1 MGTSTID
8 PASMAQQLA
17 TAYVSGTQ
25 TLLSNQST
33 QAQTTSTALT
43 KLQSALSAFSSALSG
58 LTTKKSVLSYTASLS
73 SSGYATATASATA
86 TAGSTSVFVEQ
97 VASANQVAFEDLPA
111 VPVVLGGPLVV
122 QLADGSNFS
131 VNLAG
136 ADQDG
141 DGTLSQTEIAR
152 AINQASGNNGLVSA
166 MVVTSGS
173 QTNLVLSAGKTGAGS
188 AITLDTS
195 GLPAGTLKDALSTG
209 GKQLA
214 AAQDAVMWL
223 GAQGTGVKVQQASNT
238 FTAIAGVSLT
248 VTQAQAAGS
257 SPMTLSVASD
267 QSGTAGNVQKFIDA
281 YNALDTALDSLTAIS
296 SSTSNGSTTTSAGAF
311 ANDSS
316 VRALRSSLSNI
327 LRQQV
332 GGQRLMD
339 YGITA
344 DRNGQLSLDQTQ
356 LQKALTAKPD
366 GLDAILGSAS
376 TTSPSGVMGSFS
388 TLIKQWTNSTNG
400 LIKGRQDAV
409 QRQQT
414 SITARQ
420 TKLEDQYNLMY
431 QRYLTQFTQLQTLQ
445 SSMSDNSSLLSSLS

>member
-43 KLQSALSAFSSALSG
+43 KLQSALSAFSTALGS
-58 LTTKKSVLSYTASLS
+58 LTSKKSVLSYTASLS

-86 TAGSTSVFVEQ
+86 TQGSTSVFVEQ

-122 QLADGSNFS
+122 QLADGSNFN

-136 ADQDG
+136 ADQNG

-195 GLPAGTLKDALSTG
+195 GLPASTLKTALSTG
-209 GKQLA
+209 GKQLS
-214 AAQDAVMWL
+214 AAQDAVLWL

-267 QSGTAGNVQKFIDA
+267 QSGTAGNIQKFIDA

-332 GGQRLMD
+332 GGLRLMD
-339 YGITA
+339 YGINA
-344 DRNGQLSLDQTQ
+344 SRDGQLSLDQTQ
-356 LQKALTAKPD
+356 LQKTLASNPD

-376 TTSPSGVMGSFS
+376 STTPSGVMGSFS

-414 SITARQ
+414 SISARQ
-420 TKLEDQYNLMY
+420 TKLENQYTVMY

-445 SSMSDNSSLLSSLS
+445 SSMSDNSSLLSSLG

>member
-17 TAYVSGTQ
+17 TAYTSGTQ
-25 TLLSNQST
+25 TLLNTQST
-33 QAQTTSTALT
+33 QAQTTSTALG
-43 KLQSALSAFSSALSG
+43 KLQSALSAFSSALSS
-58 LTTKKSVLSYTASLS
+58 LTSQKSVLSYTASLS

-86 TAGSTSVFVEQ
+86 TPGNTSVFVEQ
-97 VASANQVAFEDLPA
+97 VASANQVAFQDLPA

-122 QLADGSNFS
+122 QLANGSSFN
-131 VNLAG
+131 VNLAA
-136 ADQDG
+136 ADDNG

-152 AINQASGNNGLVSA
+152 AINQASGNNGMVSA

-173 QTNLVLSAGKTGAGS
+173 QTNLVLSANETGAGS

-195 GLPAGTLKDALSTG
+195 GLPASTLKDALSTG
-209 GKQLA
+209 GTQLA
-214 AAQDAVMWL
+214 AAQDAILWL

-238 FTAIAGVSLT
+238 FTAIPGVSLT
-248 VTQAQAAGS
+248 LTQAQAAGS

-267 QSGTAGNVQKFIDA
+267 QSGTVSNIQKFIDA
-281 YNALDTALDSLTAIS
+281 YNTLDTALDGLTAIS
-296 SSTSNGSTTTSAGAF
+296 SNGSTTSAGAF

-316 VRALRSSLSNI
+316 VRSLRSRLTSI

-332 GGQRLMD
+332 GTQRLMD

-344 DRNGQLSLDQTQ
+344 DRNGQLSLDQTK
-356 LQKALTAKPD
+356 LTKALAANPS
-366 GLDAILGSAS
+366 GLDTILGSAS

-400 LIKGRQDAV
+400 LIKNRQDAV
-409 QRQQT
+409 QRQQANIST
-414 SITARQ
+414 RQ

-431 QRYLTQFTQLQTLQ
+431 QRYLAQFTQLQNLQ
-445 SSMSDNSSLLSSLS
+445 ASMSDNTSLLSSLS

>member
-17 TAYVSGTQ
+17 TAYTSGTQ
-25 TLLSNQST
+25 TLLNTQST
-33 QAQTTSTALT
+33 QAQTTSTALG
-43 KLQSALSAFSSALSG
+43 KLQSALSAFSSALSS
-58 LTTKKSVLSYTASLS
+58 LTSQKSVLSYTASLS

-86 TAGSTSVFVEQ
+86 TPGNTSVFVEQ
-97 VASANQVAFEDLPA
+97 VASANQVAFQDLPA

-122 QLADGSNFS
+122 QLANGSSFN
-131 VNLAG
+131 VNLAA
-136 ADQDG
+136 ADDNG

-152 AINQASGNNGLVSA
+152 AINQASGNNGMVSA

-173 QTNLVLSAGKTGAGS
+173 QTNLVLSANETGAGS

-195 GLPAGTLKDALSTG
+195 GLPASSLKDALSTG
-209 GKQLA
+209 GTQLA
-214 AAQDAVMWL
+214 AAQDAILWL

-238 FTAIAGVSLT
+238 FTAIPGVSLT
-248 VTQAQAAGS
+248 LTQAQAAGS

-267 QSGTAGNVQKFIDA
+267 QSGTVGNIQKFIDA
-281 YNALDTALDSLTAIS
+281 YNTLDTALDGLTAIS
-296 SSTSNGSTTTSAGAF
+296 SNGSTTSAGAF

-316 VRALRSSLSNI
+316 VRSLRSRLTSI

-332 GGQRLMD
+332 GTQRLMD

-344 DRNGQLSLDQTQ
+344 DRNGQLSLDQTK
-356 LQKALTAKPD
+356 LTKALAANPS
-366 GLDAILGSAS
+366 GLDTILGSVS

-400 LIKGRQDAV
+400 LIKNRQDAV
-409 QRQQT
+409 QRQQANIST
-414 SITARQ
+414 RQ

-431 QRYLTQFTQLQTLQ
+431 QRYLAQFTQLQNLQ
-445 SSMSDNSSLLSSLS
+445 ASMSDNTSLLSSLS